1 MQPHEKSV
9 KLFIDC
15 LFPLSSGSGKPFH
28 PNKHE
33 QFTPKDVNFRNLTLG

>member
-9 KLFIDC
+9 KLFVDC
-15 LFPLSSGSGKPFH
+15 LLFNTGSGKPFP

-33 QFTPKDVNFRNLTLG
+33 